1 MEADPRSTRRSSYII
16 AKYTVRQGTYRD
28 VIKNISASGLSIRTS
43 RRLSVGQS
51 IELEF
56 PLLDFDKVIQVSGKV
71 IRREYNGFAVA
82 FDKPLDDM
90 MDKEGQSPKIVHEGD
105 RSTQK

>member
-1 MEADPRSTRRSSYII
+1 MGADPRKSRRSSYII

-43 RRLSVGQS
+43 RKISIGQS
-51 IELEF
+51 IDLEF

-71 IRREYNGFAVA
+71 IRLEYNGFAVA
-82 FDKPLDDM
+82 FDKPLDAMLNKDGLPP
-90 MDKEGQSPKIVHEGD
+90 DIVHESD
-105 RSTQK
+105 R